1 MKKGY
6 EDASQTINISPEE
19 EKFLEIQMYLS
30 KTEEKSDDSYVNNK
44 PYKNRDETKNQKF
57 NFMKQAL
64 RFTLVYSLYLIILGV
79 LPPT

>member
-1 MKKGY
+1 
-6 EDASQTINISPEE
+6 
-19 EKFLEIQMYLS
+19 MYLS

-64 RFTLVYSLYLIILGV
+64 RFILVYSLYLIILGV